1 MSEFVF
7 QWPLV
12 LVLLVLT
19 IPLFWL
25 LTHARKRRQEL
36 INAMGGGHSTHRKLR
51 DVLRF
56 AAFVLL
62 ILALAKPGYAPIAEA
77 TSRTGRDI
85 VFAID
90 VSQSMLA
97 RDALPSRLEVA
108 KQGVRDA
115 LHTLSNERVGL
126 IVYAGSASILCPLTY
141 DYDFVRFMLDQANTR
156 TVDFGGT
163 TVQAAV
169 EKAVDQVFLEGR
181 NDVQDLI
188 VLTDGGDHGSV
199 ITKAIELLE
208 DKGVDT
214 LLLGLGDPNV
224 GSTIPITDEEGNP
237 GLLQVNGET
246 VTTQLDD
253 VALREFAARSNR
265 IEYLALG
272 TKPFNLGQIYIDYA
286 EGRQVDAA
294 MNETGILVYKEAAIY
309 FLIPALFLLLLSEC
323 WGARGLQ
330 VGQAAALLCL
340 LTLSP
345 DAEAT
350 GDSFAIN
357 FKTATEAL
365 QSGNFDEA
373 ITQFSALSQE
383 AADRTA
389 TPAQLAAVHF
399 NEGLALIGQS
409 QAQASPQEALSFAQN
424 AQLAFLAAKRCDPN
438 ISRASVRLELTAAF
452 VSELQIQIEAIEAQN
467 DAIND
472 QMTILIERLQALL
485 KAQDELHAEVTKPES
500 ANNAA
505 TLSPQFVS
513 TQNKLRRES
522 VDIQKLM
529 QSIHQMMSVPAE
541 LSPNQ
546 ETALTEPLNLI
557 VRVQQSQEIA
567 STNLIHLET
576 WELAQS
582 MQVEAS
588 RLIQAILDL
597 LANDSQDSSDSED
610 WDEMEEDYE
619 YMEDSEEST
628 NTSEPM
634 QGDFAANGEMQELPL
649 PNYSAEDILLEE
661 QGNLQFRQQKRASAN
676 SAKVEKDF

>member
-25 LTHARKRRQEL
+25 LAHARKRRREL
-36 INAMGGGHSTHRKLR
+36 IEVMGGGHSTHRKLR

-115 LHTLSNERVGL
+115 LQTLSNERVGL

-224 GSTIPITDEEGNP
+224 GSTIPIADEEGNP
-237 GLLQVNGET
+237 SLLQVNGET

-330 VGQAAALLCL
+330 IGQAVALLCL
-340 LTLSP
+340 FALSP

-365 QSGNFDEA
+365 QAGNFEEA
-373 ITQFSALSQE
+373 TTQFSALSQE
-383 AADRTA
+383 AAERTA
-389 TPAQLAAVHF
+389 TPAQLATVHF

-409 QAQASPQEALSFAQN
+409 KAQSSPQEALSFAQN
-424 AQLAFLAAKRCDPN
+424 ATLAFLAAKRGDPN

-485 KAQDELHAEVTKPES
+485 KAQDELHAEISKPES

-505 TLSPQFVS
+505 TLSSQFVS
-513 TQNKLRRES
+513 TQNKLRREA

-529 QSIHQMMSVPAE
+529 QSIHQMMSSPAD
-541 LSPNQ
+541 LNPNQ

-567 STNLIHLET
+567 TTNLIKLET

-588 RLIQAILDL
+588 KLIQAILDL

-649 PNYSAEDILLEE
+649 PNYSADDILLEE

-676 SAKVEKDF
+676 AAKVEKDF